1 MAQSLAESRPA
12 LSPPGSRRGSRPD
25 PPERPLAGA
34 PCHACQRATPITRRG
49 QFLDK
54 VVKGAAP
61 PKPKLTG
68 EAARAELLRLRD
80 ESWRRLYDRRAAKR
94 KRHPPNG
101 RLCREALKMDEK
113 PKRKGQFVKGT
124 SGNPGGRPK
133 VEGHVRE
140 IARQCTADAML
151 TLKSIMLD
159 KHAPHAARITAANSI
174 LDRGYGRPGQALSL
188 ELQRRSLRELSD
200 DELMA
205 IASGD
210 VIEGVAIESEL
221 Q

>member
-1 MAQSLAESRPA
+1 MDDKPK
-12 LSPPGSRRGSRPD
+12 
-25 PPERPLAGA
+25 
-34 PCHACQRATPITRRG
+34 RRG
-49 QFLDK
+49 QLL
-54 VVKGAAP
+54 KG
-61 PKPKLTG
+61 
-68 EAARAELLRLRD
+68 
-80 ESWRRLYDRRAAKR
+80 
-94 KRHPPNG
+94 
-101 RLCREALKMDEK
+101 
-113 PKRKGQFVKGT
+113 V

-159 KHAPHAARITAANSI
+159 KDAPHAARVTAANSI
-174 LDRGYGRPGQALSL
+174 LDRGYGKPAQALSL
-188 ELQRRSLRELSD
+188 ELQRRSLCELSD

>member
-1 MAQSLAESRPA
+1 M
-12 LSPPGSRRGSRPD
+12 
-25 PPERPLAGA
+25 
-34 PCHACQRATPITRRG
+34 
-49 QFLDK
+49 
-54 VVKGAAP
+54 VKGAAP
-61 PKPKLTG
+61 PKPSSPAKRRG
-68 EAARAELLRLRD
+68 QLRLRD
-80 ESWRRLYDRRAAKR
+80 ESWRGLYDKRAAKR

-140 IARQCTADAML
+140 VARQCTADAMQ
-151 TLKSIMLD
+151 TLKDIMLD
-159 KHAPHAARITAANSI
+159 KDAPHAARVTAANSI

-188 ELQRRSLRELSD
+188 ELQRRKVYELSD

-210 VIEGVAIESEL
+210 VIDGVAIEGEL